1 MNEMQSRAVNPD
13 RISTTEAKGPLPDPA
28 ASAVARAAAQTA
40 AEASWGRNH
49 FINIRLSIPL
59 VFTRVYVTLVAGK
72 ERRDDARRRAERQK
86 HPLRTWG
93 NMFLFGYSGALFGL
107 ALFALIVIATVFAVT
122 HLFEIDITL
131 R

>member
-1 MNEMQSRAVNPD
+1 MDQRQPQVEYRDEPPLREPWDSRPGLVPSLGGA
-13 RISTTEAKGPLPDPA
+13 PA
-28 ASAVARAAAQTA
+28 DTR
-40 AEASWGRNH
+40 WDGRH

-59 VFTRVYVTLVAGK
+59 VFMRVYVTLVAGK
-72 ERRDDARRRAERQK
+72 ERRDDARRRAEREK

-107 ALFALIVIATVFAVT
+107 AFFAIVIIATVLAINHF
-122 HLFEIDITL
+122 FDIDITL

>member
-1 MNEMQSRAVNPD
+1 MDQSRPLANDPD
-13 RISTTEAKGPLPDPA
+13 EPLSS
-28 ASAVARAAAQTA
+28 SAPGAGDRAA
-40 AEASWGRNH
+40 GRPWSQDH
-49 FINIRLSIPL
+49 FINVRLSIPL

-72 ERRDDARRRAERQK
+72 ERRSEARRHAERRK

-93 NMFLFGYSGALFGL
+93 NLFVFGYSGALAGL
-107 ALFALIVIATVFAVT
+107 ALFALVVIATVLAAT

>member
-1 MNEMQSRAVNPD
+1 MDQPQTQVDYRDEPPLREPRDNRPD
-13 RISTTEAKGPLPDPA
+13 GAPPGRGPA
-28 ASAVARAAAQTA
+28 NARW
-40 AEASWGRNH
+40 SSDH

-72 ERRDDARRRAERQK
+72 ERRDVTRRRAERQK

-93 NMFLFGYSGALFGL
+93 NMLLFGYWGALAGL
-107 ALFALIVIATVFAVT
+107 ALFAVVVVATVLAVT
-122 HLFEIDITL
+122 HVFDIDITL

>member
-1 MNEMQSRAVNPD
+1 MDQSQPQVETPD
-13 RISTTEAKGPLPDPA
+13 QSLHGASNGTLPQPGDTLPA
-28 ASAVARAAAQTA
+28 EGGQTSARR
-40 AEASWGRNH
+40 WDGKH

-72 ERRDDARRRAERQK
+72 ERRNDARRRAERQK

-107 ALFALIVIATVFAVT
+107 ALFALVVIATVLAVT
-122 HLFEIDITL
+122 HFFDIDITL

>member
-1 MNEMQSRAVNPD
+1 MDQRQIQAEHREEPGSGAPMTPMSDATP
-13 RISTTEAKGPLPDPA
+13 APGPRRVGTPW
-28 ASAVARAAAQTA
+28 SA
-40 AEASWGRNH
+40 NH

-72 ERRDDARRRAERQK
+72 ERRSAERRRADRQE

-93 NMFLFGYSGALFGL
+93 NMALFGSWG
-107 ALFALIVIATVFAVT
+107 ALTTLSVFALVIMVTVLAIT
-122 HLFEIDITL
+122 HFFEIDITL